1 MSFVALLLRLQDVE
15 GRSTERETPRWDAT
29 ASSLHTR
36 VVPLFED
43 AQTHP
48 PTQLDDANPTLYR
61 LSLLEDSV
69 IRPSLRITT
78 LSEMGSL
85 SIPFFLD
92 TLTTWRDLRIATR
105 RYCVSEAL
113 LSHSPWAGLSSWAD
127 FLAPPYGQT
136 VRLYLGTPLV
146 LPKEADTASRYHF
159 PVPCQ
164 IFAELA
170 RRWQELGGP
179 PLPIT
184 SYDLLPWLRDGSIV
198 LADYHLHGCQVP
210 LDGRLQTGFR
220 GWISY
225 RCRSSV
231 EAARVMLTA
240 LSRFAFFAGVGTG
253 TERGMGETRVTIR

>member
-1 MSFVALLLRLQDVE
+1 MQAL
-15 GRSTERETPRWDAT
+15 TWDAT

-43 AQTHP
+43 AQTHL
-48 PTQLDDANPTLYR
+48 PTQPGDANPTLYR
-61 LSLLEDSV
+61 LSLLEGSV

-78 LSEMGSL
+78 LSERGSL

-92 TLTTWRDLRIATR
+92 TLTTEANIRIGTR
-105 RYCVSEAL
+105 RYRVSEAL

-136 VRLYLGTPLV
+136 VRLHLGSPLV
-146 LPKEADTASRYHF
+146 LPKEADTASGYHF

-179 PLPIT
+179 PLPIKT
-184 SYDLLPWLRDGSIV
+184 SDLFPWLLDGSIV
-198 LADYHLHGCQVP
+198 LANYRLHGCQVL
-210 LDGRLQTGFR
+210 LDGHLQLGFR

-225 RCRSSV
+225 QCRSSV
-231 EAARVMLTA
+231 EAARVLLTA
-240 LSRFAFFAGVGTG
+240 LSRFAFFAGVETG
-253 TERGMGETRVTIR
+253 TERGMGTTRVTIR

>member
-15 GRSTERETPRWDAT
+15 GRSAERETPGWDAT

-43 AQTHP
+43 AQTHL
-48 PTQLDDANPTLYR
+48 PTQPGDANPTLYR
-61 LSLLEDSV
+61 LSLLEGSV

-105 RYCVSEAL
+105 RYRVSEAL

-179 PLPIT
+179 PLPIA
-184 SYDLLPWLRDGSIV
+184 SYDLLPWLLDGSIV

-225 RCRSSV
+225 QCRSSV

>member
-1 MSFVALLLRLQDVE
+1 MSFVALLLNLQNVE
-15 GRSTERETPRWDAT
+15 GDSAERETPEWDAT
-29 ASSLHTR
+29 VPTLHPR
-36 VVPLFED
+36 AVPLFED
-43 AQTHP
+43 AQAHL
-48 PTQLDDANPTLYR
+48 PTQSSDAHPALYR
-61 LSLLEDSV
+61 LSLLEGSV

-92 TLTTWRDLRIATR
+92 TLTTRRDLRIGTR
-105 RYCVSEAL
+105 RYRVSEAL
-113 LSHSPWAGLSSWAD
+113 LSHSPWAGLSSWSD

-136 VRLYLGTPLV
+136 VRLHLGTPLV
-146 LPKEADTASRYHF
+146 LPKNAVTALGYHF

-179 PLPIT
+179 PLPIAPH
-184 SYDLLPWLRDGSIV
+184 DLLPWLLDGSIV
-198 LADYHLHGCQVP
+198 LADYHLHGCQV
-210 LDGRLQTGFR
+210 LLEGSLQTGFR

-225 RCRSSV
+225 QYRSSV
-231 EAARVMLTA
+231 EAARVLLTA
-240 LSRFAFFAGVGTG
+240 LSRFAFFAGVGTR